1 MRDESPRSIYHKIL
15 LVLLV
20 IYGIRSIWYVS
31 TNKDG
36 LLDKLKKAVGH
47 SKRISWMFFLTCLCL
62 LGMDY
67 KFNDK
72 LTEYERQQIYLIIHT
87 AIVVTMTA
95 LFAHLDL
102 FVMPGMLAITLW
114 YLNF

>member
-1 MRDESPRSIYHKIL
+1 MRDESPRSIYHKLL

-20 IYGIRSIWYVS
+20 IYGVRSIWYVS
-31 TNKDG
+31 TNRDG
-36 LLDKLKKAVGH
+36 VLDKLKRAVMH
-47 SKRISWMFFLTCLCL
+47 SKRISWLFFAVSLCL

-67 KFNDK
+67 RFNDQ
-72 LTEYERQQIYLIIHT
+72 LTEYEKQNIYLIIHT
-87 AIVVTMTA
+87 SIVVTMTA